1 MISRILTAIVAL
13 GAMLSIT
20 AHAQTL
26 ILEPDSTVLGAGD
39 TFSLKVAVDTS
50 DLPIAGFSVYFNMAG
65 TDATGSFVVQSEI
78 LSPDWN
84 FMVTAPTLP
93 AAIPDVGLSQDYGS
107 VVTPGWVN
115 LPASSDLWLFTL
127 QIKVASAVAPGNY
140 TIQAT
145 TESIFFYDVL
155 SEEGKEFH
163 LPSSSIAITVIP
175 EPSTLPLA
183 LASVGIVV
191 LFRRKLGSRVENGR
205 KC

>member
-1 MISRILTAIVAL
+1 MIARILTAIVAL

-39 TFSLKVAVDTS
+39 TFSLKVSLDTS
-50 DLPIAGFSVYFNMAG
+50 GLPIAGFSVYFNMAG
-65 TDATGSFVVQSEI
+65 TDATGGFVVQSEI

-93 AAIPDVGLSQDYGS
+93 AAIPDIGPSQDYGS
-107 VVTPGWVN
+107 ASTPGWVN

-127 QIKVASAVAPGNY
+127 QITVASSIAPGSY
-140 TIQAT
+140 TLQAT
-145 TESIFFYDVL
+145 TDSIFFYDVL

-163 LPSSSIAITVIP
+163 LPSSSITITVVP
-175 EPSTLPLA
+175 EPSTFVLA
-183 LASVGIVV
+183 LSSVGIFV
-191 LFRRKLGSRVENGR
+191 LLRRKTGSRRKNGR